1 MLTFLGTMVQL
12 QPRGQPQTSSPSA
25 PPAAQGV
32 GFVGKSWRWRWR
44 YVFLTRGR
52 SWWYIDITYIYYRDI
67 DTICIVICI
76 YAYIYIHSWF
86 FCRIP
91 EISELLQSL
100 DLVSF
105 KVICSSSEFK
115 GRASGKICQIWGPWD
130 CSVVLFCQANTNWC
144 PNEFRRF
151 LALDRK
157 PGFCDHGRKY
167 FSIFCTAA
175 GNVTIFAG
183 WIHHCSLRTISWD
196 GPF

>member
-1 MLTFLGTMVQL
+1 MYSDMH
-12 QPRGQPQTSSPSA
+12 
-25 PPAAQGV
+25 
-32 GFVGKSWRWRWR
+32 
-44 YVFLTRGR
+44 
-52 SWWYIDITYIYYRDI
+52 
-67 DTICIVICI
+67 ICI
-76 YAYIYIHSWF
+76 YIYTYVHTHSCF
-86 FCRIP
+86 FCRIR

-115 GRASGKICQIWGPWD
+115 GRASGKIGQIWGPWD
-130 CSVVLFCQANTNWC
+130 CSVVLFCQANKNWC

-175 GNVTIFAG
+175 GNVTILSWLNPPLFITHLLR
-183 WIHHCSLRTISWD
+183 WPFLDDFSIHSTPPNVPTI
-196 GPF
+196 